1 MVLLSQAKM
10 GPRTSNVDVVDDC
23 LGQVVLLSHCSVSR
37 VVPAGLL
44 LDAPTS
50 VGPWHR
56 GCCLAQ
62 NGSCILR

>member
-1 MVLLSQAKM
+1 MVLLSQAKT
-10 GPRTSNVDVVDDC
+10 GPRTSKVDVVDDY

-50 VGPWHR
+50 AGIWHL
-56 GCCLAQ
+56 GWCLAQ
-62 NGSCILR
+62 NGPCTVR

>member
-1 MVLLSQAKM
+1 MVLLSQAKT
-10 GPRTSNVDVVDDC
+10 GRRTSDVDVVDDC

-50 VGPWHR
+50 VGIWHL

-62 NGSCILR
+62 NGRCIVR

>member
-1 MVLLSQAKM
+1 MVLLSQAKT
-10 GPRTSNVDVVDDC
+10 GPGASNVDVVDDC
-23 LGQVVLLSHCSVSR
+23 LGPAVLLSRCSVSR

-50 VGPWHR
+50 VGIWHL

-62 NGSCILR
+62 NGCCIVR